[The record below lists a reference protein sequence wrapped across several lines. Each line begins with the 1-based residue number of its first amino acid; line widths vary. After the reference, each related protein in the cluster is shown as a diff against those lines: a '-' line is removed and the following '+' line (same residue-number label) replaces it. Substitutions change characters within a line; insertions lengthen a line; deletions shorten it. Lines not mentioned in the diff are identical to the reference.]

1 MAVESA
7 ARFAERQNQTFLLI
21 LGETHRLVHL
31 NNCSEF
37 SGWPWS
43 ISLWKSEKFAKYDTI
58 TMFLSTLN

>member
-43 ISLWKSEKFAKYDTI
+43 ISFWKNEKFAKYDTI
-58 TMFLSTLN
+58 IMFLSTLN

>member
-7 ARFAERQNQTFLLI
+7 ARFAERENQTFLLI

-43 ISLWKSEKFAKYDTI
+43 MSI
-58 TMFLSTLN
+58 